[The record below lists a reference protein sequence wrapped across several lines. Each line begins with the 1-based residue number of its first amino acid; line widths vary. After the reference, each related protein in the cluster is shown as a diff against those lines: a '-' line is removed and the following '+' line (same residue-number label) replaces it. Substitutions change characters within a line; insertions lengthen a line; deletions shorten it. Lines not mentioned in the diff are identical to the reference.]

1 MKKSE
6 LILSVGTSLMGGMSV
21 KDISTTF
28 NIDSDVEAD
37 VEGGLDKRT
46 IEGNAGRVITPAM
59 NDCRLFFPTFLLN
72 SALRMHSS
80 SFFASRRGS
89 VEGKCARREFLPD
102 KSLGISSCCRRSIA
116 AAVPGGGDVPA

>member
-6 LILSVGTSLMGGMSV
+6 LLLSVGTSLMGGMSD

-28 NIDSDVEAD
+28 HIDSDVEAD

-59 NDCRLFFPTFLLN
+59 NDCLFFQLFCLTQHWKCTHLRFLRLD
-72 SALRMHSS
+72 
-80 SFFASRRGS
+80 G
-89 VEGKCARREFLPD
+89 
-102 KSLGISSCCRRSIA
+102 A
-116 AAVPGGGDVPA
+116 A

>member
-37 VEGGLDKRT
+37 VEGGLDK
-46 IEGNAGRVITPAM
+46 
-59 NDCRLFFPTFLLN
+59 
-72 SALRMHSS
+72 
-80 SFFASRRGS
+80 
-89 VEGKCARREFLPD
+89 
-102 KSLGISSCCRRSIA
+102 
-116 AAVPGGGDVPA
+116 